1 MFRIINNGR
10 PSVPQTTSSPARVI
24 SVDGLYTSW
33 TNSVAVT
40 QVSPLITIAQQNVQ
54 LTDPKKMHLAVTL
67 LSKTR
72 SNLTDNFII
81 LKKCIFTFCKDTFCG
96 YITLLLHVLVL
107 LIRGLCLI
115 WFQQLGYAP

>member
-54 LTDPKKMHLAVTL
+54 LTDPKKISL
-67 LSKTR
+67 LRCCQKPEA
-72 SNLTDNFII
+72 I
-81 LKKCIFTFCKDTFCG
+81 
-96 YITLLLHVLVL
+96 
-107 LIRGLCLI
+107 
-115 WFQQLGYAP
+115 